1 MNKDN
6 AITLAV
12 DSIIRDGCSDITSEV
27 LELNLIKKFRI
38 EFEDDIKAKL
48 NRNNVYEMEFRPLQF
63 ILTPKNRY
71 VFDYRKAAIITPS
84 CLAKF
89 LSIVFQYADKVE
101 NARIP
106 VSQNVVFSCRF
117 SPNEDGVFS
126 KDINYS
132 SWKEETK
139 KRADHPDC
147 KFVVSCDIA
156 AFYDRVNI
164 HRIESTLISIG
175 VEQSLVKQTNDL
187 LLLWSKKDSYGI
199 PVGNVASRIL
209 AEAALIDIDEYLIGE
224 EIVFTRYVDDY
235 RLFAPSLIVAQKW
248 MNKLT
253 TRLFRDGLMLNTGKT
268 QIKSAVHESSSK
280 GDVSVLDGVDEH
292 AEAVLKTITK
302 LTGGYNRIARKFVM
316 PAAERHGVFTEIK
329 LEEELSLLSGLAIV
343 EFSGIQK
350 IVIAS
355 LVQKRFDLLL
365 QIAELCISYL
375 YGLDY
380 FIDMLIKNADFVPE
394 IERERLA
401 DLYSNMIYS
410 GELYSFEWHCASVA
424 RLLSHPSYFRKNA
437 LIQIYKSPAKDIS
450 TYASM
455 VALEGLKGK
464 LTRSE
469 FKTIREYFDRADEWE
484 KRRLLSLSQ
493 VLPEEERKAWGKAVK
508 STISGDFLA
517 TKLCEVVIRGQHIE

>member
-1 MNKDN
+1 MNKDDAVKL
-6 AITLAV
+6 AI
-12 DSIIRDGCSDITSEV
+12 DSILRDGCSDITSEE
-27 LELNLIKKFRI
+27 LELRLVKEFRDD
-38 EFEDDIKAKL
+38 FEAEIKAKL
-48 NRNNVYEMEFRPLQF
+48 NRGNVYEMEYRPLQF

-89 LSIVFQYADKVE
+89 LAIVFQYAEKVE
-101 NARIP
+101 GARVP
-106 VSQNVVFSCRF
+106 VSENVVFSCRF

-126 KDINYS
+126 KDTGYS

-139 KRADHPDC
+139 RRAKNPDC

-164 HRIESTLISIG
+164 HRIESTLLSIG
-175 VEQSLVKQTNDL
+175 IDPALVKLTNDL
-187 LLLWSKKDSYGI
+187 LLFWSRKDSYGI

-209 AEAALIDIDEYLIGE
+209 AEAALIDIDQYLISE
-224 EIVFTRYVDDY
+224 NIIFTRYVDDY
-235 RLFAPSLIVAQKW
+235 RLFAPSLIVAQEW

-268 QIKSAVHESSSK
+268 QIKSAQTDHRDDEEL
-280 GDVSVLDGVDEH
+280 VSEEKDDEH

-302 LTGGYNRIARKFVM
+302 LTGGYNRIARRFIM
-316 PAAERHGVFTEIK
+316 PAAEKHEVFAKIN
-329 LEEELSLLSGLAIV
+329 LEEELSLLSSQAIV

-350 IVIAS
+350 IVIAA
-355 LVQKRFDLLL
+355 LVQKRFGLLL
-365 QIAELCISYL
+365 EIAKICTNYL

-380 FIDMLIKNADFVPE
+380 FIDMLVKNADFVPE
-394 IERERLA
+394 SERARLA
-401 DLYSNMIYS
+401 DMYASMIDS

-424 RLLSHPSYFRKNA
+424 KLLSHPAYFRKNA
-437 LIQIYKSPAKDIS
+437 LIQIYKSPAKDVS

-455 VALEGLKGK
+455 VSLEGLKGH

-469 FKTIREYFDRADEWE
+469 FKTIREYFDRSDEWE
-484 KRRLLSLSQ
+484 KRRLLFLSDA
-493 VLPEEERKAWGKAVK
+493 LPDEERKAWGKAVK
-508 STISGDFLA
+508 STITSDFLA
-517 TKLCEVVIRGQHIE
+517 TKLCEAVIRGQKI